1 MATIANNLLLNV
13 DKKIL
18 LSFQAGARQY
28 IPTYDKIF
36 NIDKPQ
42 RKDEKYGIIKLDNA
56 APEVADGTAFPESS
70 ITEVGDA
77 TITTKVFKAAV
88 PISDLSEAFDNYGA
102 IEQAASRKSY
112 QFIYAIDQL
121 GANFVN
127 NATSSTGAY
136 GFSIAGTTN
145 ALVGDTQTVGDTGV
159 TFDNKITGSLDKT
172 TLNQAI
178 VQMMTMPT
186 HENIIAGYQA
196 RRLLVPVVEKMNAWQ
211 LTNSPDE
218 PESANR
224 NLNYLNSLGIQV
236 IPWALYTNT
245 GSAATATAC
254 MLLADKGENGARG
267 LRYVVTEM
275 PTIRRILSQTTGNWV
290 YQVRMLL
297 NAGVTDWQGIV
308 GLGY

>member
-1 MATIANNLLLNV
+1 MAAIANNLLLNV
-13 DKKIL
+13 DKKVL
-18 LSFQAGARQY
+18 LSFQAGARSY

-56 APEVADGTAFPESS
+56 APEVADGAAFPESNIS
-70 ITEVGDA
+70 EVGEA
-77 TITTKVFKAAV
+77 TITTKVFKSAV

-112 QFIYAIDQL
+112 QFMYAIDQL
-121 GANFVN
+121 GALFLN
-127 NATSSTGAY
+127 NATSTTAPYSFTIG
-136 GFSIAGTTN
+136 GTAN
-145 ALVGDTQTVGDTGV
+145 ALVGDSQSVGDTGV
-159 TFDNKITGSLDKT
+159 TFDNKITGTLDKT
-172 TLNQAI
+172 TLNSAN
-178 VQMMTMPT
+178 VQLMIMPT

-196 RRLLVPVVEKMNAWQ
+196 RRLVVPVVEKMNAWQ
-211 LTNSPDE
+211 IAYSPEE

-224 NLNYLNSLGIQV
+224 NRNYMNTLGLEI

-267 LRYVVTEM
+267 LRYVITEM
-275 PTIRRILSQTTGNWV
+275 PTVRRVLSQTTGNWV

-297 NAGVTDWQGIV
+297 NAGVTDWQGVV
-308 GLGY
+308 GIGY

>member
-56 APEVADGTAFPESS
+56 APEVADGAAFPESS

-77 TITTKVFKAAV
+77 TISTKVFKSAV

-102 IEQAASRKSY
+102 IEQGASRKSY
-112 QFIYAIDQL
+112 QFVYAIDQL

-127 NATSSTGAY
+127 NATSTSGAH

-145 ALVGDTQTVGDTGV
+145 ALVGDR
-159 TFDNKITGSLDKT
+159 KS
-172 TLNQAI
+172 
-178 VQMMTMPT
+178 
-186 HENIIAGYQA
+186 
-196 RRLLVPVVEKMNAWQ
+196 VV
-211 LTNSPDE
+211 
-218 PESANR
+218 
-224 NLNYLNSLGIQV
+224 
-236 IPWALYTNT
+236 
-245 GSAATATAC
+245 
-254 MLLADKGENGARG
+254 
-267 LRYVVTEM
+267 
-275 PTIRRILSQTTGNWV
+275 
-290 YQVRMLL
+290 
-297 NAGVTDWQGIV
+297 
-308 GLGY
+308 